1 MKKSYLPLLFTLF
14 CWLINGYGQNFE
26 HGFSFYLPADDT
38 TTQKFL
44 PQFTVNPI
52 KADEFVTITGDGHF
66 GIKGRRVRFWGVNL
80 AADGAFPV
88 KSKAG
93 FIAGRMRKM
102 GINLVRFHHMDNPW
116 SNQSLFEWGQ
126 DTRHLNP
133 LTLDRFEYLIQALKS
148 NGIYANINLHCS
160 RTVTVSDGIVD
171 ADSLLDFGK
180 GVNLFDPDLITL
192 QKEYARQ
199 LLTHVNPYT
208 GLALVHDPVMAMVEI
223 VNENSL
229 YRMWR
234 EDVLKS
240 FDDGGKLT
248 LRHLKMLDT
257 LWSEF
262 LLNIY
267 GNTATLRS
275 VWNAQVDTS
284 QFINQIADSGFE
296 TLPLEGHWELEMHNS
311 ANALMTLVGDA
322 WEGGRCARVTVLQP
336 SDESWHLQWKQPDLT
351 ISMDSIYII
360 TFVARADD
368 NREIELAV
376 QKNSSPWTYY
386 AGMNFI
392 LSTEWQEYQFV
403 FQASGTCAGDTRLSF
418 NLGGFAGSYWF
429 DNVSFGNNIIKGILD
444 SESLEDQSVRRI
456 GYNEC
461 LQFSNQ
467 RVRDISQFYIEL
479 QNRFFDEMGTFLKDE
494 LGVRVPITGTNWN
507 VGVGDL
513 VTQSRLDYLDNHAYW
528 DHPQF
533 PNTPWS
539 STDWKINNT
548 SMLTSKSGGTIS
560 SLFGGIPVLG
570 KPFTVSE
577 YNHPFPNRFQS
588 EGVLMAAAYAGF
600 HDIDALLLFDYNG
613 SSSDDWETD
622 FISSY
627 FSIHRNT
634 VMMALL
640 PACARAFRE
649 GYIRPADEMLTI
661 TYNPDDILLAP
672 KNDGGSWA
680 GYFPVSQKL
689 ALQHALRIDNFNA
702 VQRVH
707 PIEFNPAFPLSTD
720 TDELTWNYDLF
731 TVNTP
736 KFIGLTGWLHDYTN
750 YPVGDLELLGA
761 GNVATL
767 TWISLE
773 NCPLNISRKSMITV
787 STRIQNL
794 NMIWDDIYT
803 FHNNWGHAPTEIAP
817 VIVYLELNINADS
830 LYVFPLDS
838 IGAEK
843 GLPQLVF
850 PEENG
855 RFRILLDQ
863 TRTPTVWFGIEAYGD
878 LIQENRVKS
887 NPGPQTFGLHRI
899 YPNPFNSQTAIEF
912 LLPSE
917 KQVTLSI
924 YDLKGRQ
931 VYSVQ
936 KRLNS
941 GSHRLIWEGR
951 DESKKMVAS
960 GVYFIRLTWDNQE
973 FTKKCLFLR

>member
-1 MKKSYLPLLFTLF
+1 M

-26 HGFSFYLPADDT
+26 KGFSFYLPADDT

-44 PQFTVNPI
+44 PQFTDSPI
-52 KADEFVTITGDGHF
+52 QADEFVTTTGDGHF

-116 SNQSLFEWGQ
+116 SSQSLFEWGQ

-133 LTLDRFEYLIQALKS
+133 VTLDRFEYLIQALKS

-160 RTVTVSDGIVD
+160 RTVKASDGIID

-180 GVNLFDPDLITL
+180 GVNLFDPDLIIL

-208 GLALVHDPVMAMVEI
+208 GLALVGDPVMTMVEI

-234 EDVLKS
+234 EDMLKS
-240 FDDGGKLT
+240 FGDGGKLT
-248 LRHLKMLDT
+248 RHHSKLLDT

-262 LLNIY
+262 LVNKY
-267 GNTATLRS
+267 GNTTTLRS
-275 VWNAQVDTS
+275 VWNAQLDS
-284 QFINQIADSGFE
+284 SRYINQIADGGFE

-311 ANALMTLVGDA
+311 ANGLMTLVGDV
-322 WEGGRCARVTVLQP
+322 WEGERCARVTVLQP
-336 SDESWHLQWKQPDLT
+336 GDESWYLQWKQSALT

-360 TFVARADD
+360 TFVARADA
-368 NREIELAV
+368 NREVGLAI

-386 AGMNFI
+386 AGKNFT
-392 LSTEWQEYQFV
+392 LSTEWQEYQFA
-403 FQASGTCAGDTRLSF
+403 FRAPETCVGDTRLSF
-418 NLGGFAGSYWF
+418 NLGVSTGSYWF
-429 DNVSFGNNIIKGILD
+429 DNVSFGNNIIIGLTA
-444 SESLEDQSVRRI
+444 SESLEDQSVRRT

-479 QNRFFDEMGTFLKDE
+479 QNRFFDEMATFLKDE

-507 VGVGDL
+507 VGIGDL

-548 SMLTSKSGGTIS
+548 SMLTSESGGTIS
-560 SLFGGIPVLG
+560 SLFGGVPVLG

-600 HDIDALLLFDYNG
+600 HDIDALILFDYNSG
-613 SSSDDWETD
+613 SADDWESD

-634 VMMALL
+634 VIMALL
-640 PACARAFRE
+640 PACARAFRK
-649 GYIRPADEMLTI
+649 GYIRPAEEMLTI
-661 TYNPDDILLAP
+661 GYSPDNILLAP
-672 KNDGGSWA
+672 KNDGGSWT
-680 GYFPVSQKL
+680 GYFPIAQNL
-689 ALQHALRIDNFNA
+689 ALKHALRIETFEALQWVNP
-702 VQRVH
+702 V
-707 PIEFNPAFPLSTD
+707 EFDPSFPVSTD
-720 TDELTWNYDLF
+720 TDELTWDYDLF
-731 TVNTP
+731 TVKTP
-736 KFIGLTGWLHDYTN
+736 KFIGLSGWLHDYTN
-750 YPVGDLELLGA
+750 YTVGDLELLGA

-773 NCPLNISRKSMITV
+773 DRPLNISRKSMITV
-787 STRIQNL
+787 STRIQNQ
-794 NMIWDDIYT
+794 NMIWDDIFT
-803 FHNNWGHAPTEIAP
+803 FHNNWGQAPTEIAP
-817 VIVYLELNINADS
+817 VIVYVELNVNADS

-838 IGAEK
+838 VGAER
-843 GLPQLVF
+843 GLPQVVF
-850 PEENG
+850 HQENG

-863 TRTPTVWFGIEAYGD
+863 TQTPTVWFGIEAFGD
-878 LIQENRVKS
+878 LIEENWVKS
-887 NPGPQTFGLHRI
+887 NLVPHEFGLQRI
-899 YPNPFNSQTAIEF
+899 YPNPFNSQTVIEF

-917 KQVTLSI
+917 KQATLSI
-924 YDLKGRQ
+924 YDLNGRR
-931 VYSVQ
+931 VYSLQ

-941 GSHRLIWEGR
+941 GSHRFIWEGR
-951 DESKKMVAS
+951 DSTGEMVAS
-960 GVYFIRLTWDNQE
+960 GVYFVRLAWDNRE
-973 FTKKCLFLR
+973 FTGKCLFLR